1 MQENFDI
8 TRLTFEQGGKIYK
21 IEMQG
26 SNLNYNEFMDMI
38 ESLVQSTEYT
48 EREVNEYIL
57 KWAADI
63 RASFQ
68 N

>member
-1 MQENFDI
+1 
-8 TRLTFEQGGKIYK
+8 
-21 IEMQG
+21 MQG